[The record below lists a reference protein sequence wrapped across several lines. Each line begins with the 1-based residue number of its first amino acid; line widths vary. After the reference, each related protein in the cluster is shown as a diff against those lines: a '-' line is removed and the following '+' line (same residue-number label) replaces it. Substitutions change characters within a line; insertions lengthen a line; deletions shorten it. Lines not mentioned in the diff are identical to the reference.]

1 MAPLL
6 PMVELMKYCA
16 KPWVWAWVQI
26 KMATPKTTPTRLS
39 RSARLRCVAKRNAMY
54 NGAVTIFSNFRRA
67 VVAPVDR
74 ASIGPDLQP
83 QRDRRLILH
92 SALQQNRACENR
104 LRSYAAARRRVL
116 RPMLDRQAVRE

>member
-26 KMATPKTTPTRLS
+26 KMATAKTTPTRLS

-54 NGAVTIFSNFRRA
+54 NGAVTIFSNGLPA
-67 VVAPVDR
+67 VAAPVDR
-74 ASIGPDLQP
+74 ASIDPGLRQ
-83 QRDRRLILH
+83 QRDRRRQLH
-92 SALQQNRACENR
+92 SALRYNR
-104 LRSYAAARRRVL
+104 
-116 RPMLDRQAVRE
+116 